1 MRCCAQAIEAQEPE
15 AEIRGRTRTA
25 SSITYQTLFK
35 YYPKLA
41 GMTVRIARACTC
53 FSTCDLRCTLPS
65 QCSASAVLSLIGV

>member
-1 MRCCAQAIEAQEPE
+1 MRGQAIEAQEPE

-41 GMTVRIARACTC
+41 GMTVRMRAAAPLV
-53 FSTCDLRCTLPS
+53 DPH
-65 QCSASAVLSLIGV
+65 SA